1 MNYRK
6 IPLPKVYIL
15 LGDIRSSFIIYWAQT
30 EAAENPF
37 QLVQLDNY
45 FKKESLYR
53 REEEK

>member
-15 LGDIRSSFIIYWAQT
+15 LGDIHSFFIIYRAQT